1 MTRLLFVFTIAFVSF
16 TCSAQ
21 NVFQNIVS
29 QEIDGKEK
37 QVLLTGN
44 LAAFNYT
51 KIAACKELEI
61 LKVSAASNL
70 NLDLLFQQCR
80 GLNSLKEVDLIGC
93 GISVIPNSIRFL
105 NGVELLNL
113 RDNLLRSFP
122 DSITALKSLKTL
134 ELSHNSYLYDS
145 DVYDKIAGM
154 HIERLDFSDSGLFGI
169 DEKIGNVKSLIE
181 IDFSGNDI
189 KSLPKSLSQLSLSI
203 VDLSENQHLDTG
215 KVFKQLVAHQNL
227 QSLNLAQCEL
237 SYISEDLGALKSLKY
252 LDLSGNVLKSL
263 PQSIGNLILL
273 EDLNLGMVNL
283 GFRMNLLT
291 SLPSSFSNLTHLKRL
306 DLSSNQLNILPSGME
321 NLIYLEYL
329 DLKQNQLPDF
339 PTSLTKCKSLRYL
352 NLNGNNLISIPETV
366 GDLSVLEELR
376 LDNNFFN
383 RFDKKIKLIPESIG
397 KLSKL
402 KVLTLRDNVI
412 EHLPSSI
419 GNLKNLELL
428 DLRDNLLSDLP
439 ESICSLTKLTYLDLK
454 TNELASLPRCFEKM
468 NTLTDLNLSM
478 NPSLKS
484 DYYMTAIQQFSNLKY
499 IDLSYNNLTK
509 EQLMPFLNA
518 MPNCKVINKN
528 TRQAEKEKPNQGE
541 FKFEKPAG
549 K

>member
-1 MTRLLFVFTIAFVSF
+1 MTRLLFVFTIVFVSF
-16 TCSAQ
+16 TCSSQ
-21 NVFQNIVS
+21 IVFRNIVS

-37 QVLLTGN
+37 HVLLTGN

-51 KIAACKELEI
+51 KVAACKELEI
-61 LKVSAASNL
+61 LKITAASNL
-70 NLDLLFQQCR
+70 NLELLFQQCK
-80 GLNSLKEVDLIGC
+80 GLTSLKELHIIGC
-93 GISVIPNSIRFL
+93 GISAIPNTIRFL
-105 NGVELLNL
+105 SGIETLNL
-113 RDNLLRSFP
+113 RDNLLHSFP
-122 DSITALKSLKTL
+122 DSIAALKSLKVL

-145 DVYDKIAGM
+145 DVYDRIVGL
-154 HIERLDFSDSGLFGI
+154 HIERLDFSDSGLFGV
-169 DEKIGNVKSLIE
+169 DEKIGNVKSLIS

-189 KSLPKSLSQLSLSI
+189 KSLPKSLSQLSLQA

-215 KVFKQLVAHQNL
+215 KIFKQLVAQQNL

-237 SYISEDLGALKSLKY
+237 SHISEDLGALKSLKY
-252 LDLSGNVLKSL
+252 LNLSGNVLKNL

-291 SLPSSFSNLTHLKRL
+291 SLPASFSNLTHLKRL
-306 DLSSNQLNILPSGME
+306 DLSSNQLNILPSGIE
-321 NLIYLEYL
+321 NLTNLEYL

-339 PTSLTKCKSLRYL
+339 PVSLTKCKSLRYL
-352 NLNGNNLISIPETV
+352 NLNGNNLISIPESV
-366 GDLSVLEELR
+366 GDLTALEELR

-397 KLSKL
+397 KLTKL

-419 GNLKNLELL
+419 GGLINLELL
-428 DLRDNLLSDLP
+428 DLRDNLLSELP
-439 ESICSLTKLTYLDLK
+439 ESICALGKLTYLDLK
-454 TNELASLPRCFEKM
+454 TNELTSLPRCFEKM
-468 NTLTDLNLSM
+468 KTLTDLNLSM

-484 DYYMTAIQQFSNLKY
+484 DYYLTAVQQLSNLKY
-499 IDLSYNNLTK
+499 LDVSYNNLTK
-509 EQLMPFLNA
+509 DQLTPFLNA

-528 TRQAEKEKPNQGE
+528 TRQLEKEKPNQGE
-541 FKFEKPAG
+541 FKFETPAG
-549 K
+549 R